1 MTTGPIVIDPMEAVG
16 SLLEESWQPMKNADA
31 ASSENAHGSLLLN
44 TVMPFRVERATHCE
58 LSCAVRRHCRHERMQ
73 RTSNNRMPRR
83 GQGDFA
89 RRRNKKGVAAMPRR
103 LGRVFDRGRS

>member
-1 MTTGPIVIDPMEAVG
+1 MGWPLSSNFCERTQVVLQVSHMTTGPIVIDPMEAVG

-58 LSCAVRRHCRHERMQ
+58 LSCAVRRHCRHKRTQ
-73 RTSNNRMPRR
+73 RTSNNRMPR
-83 GQGDFA
+83 A
-89 RRRNKKGVAAMPRR
+89 
-103 LGRVFDRGRS
+103 GRAGF